1 MSAAQGTA
9 TVASFKEKLGLK
21 DYVTYGLGD
30 MAINFTFGSLGMFVV
45 YFYTDVVGVSAAV
58 IGTIMLVSRSFD
70 GIIDVCVG
78 SLVDKTHSRWGK
90 TRPWL
95 LFGAIPFGALT
106 VLLFAVPH
114 NVSDTVKIIYIFCS
128 YNILMVAFS
137 SMAIPYG
144 TLNSLVTQDQE
155 QRERL
160 NLSRMFLAQC
170 GILIITNA
178 TMPLVNAFGGDQMG
192 WVLAYT
198 VLSAIA
204 VVLFWI
210 VFGTQRE
217 RVKIDKGT
225 KKIKRYPIK
234 VEIKAWLKN
243 KYWFM
248 AFGFLA
254 FFHVAY
260 SLTQGSLVYYAK
272 YYLNND
278 GAVGVLTLAYLL
290 PAMLGILACTWLF
303 PKFGKTKV
311 VIVCLIGSI
320 IVYLLPLAMK
330 TSFSYIM
337 FTQVAKGLFYG
348 PILGSIWAFF
358 PDTIEYGYWKTKVRV
373 EGLLYSGGS
382 LGQKIGLGIGTAMT
396 GWVLAWGG
404 YDGTKKTQSAS
415 AMAAIDQI
423 YIWLPIIFFAI
434 CIVLMAMYRIDKI
447 FPRVMSDLADWKVNG
462 APAPDAEFQRLLA
475 EAENKATAQGKTE

>member
-1 MSAAQGTA
+1 MSSAIS
-9 TVASFKEKLGLK
+9 SFKEKLGLK
-21 DYVTYGLGD
+21 DYVAYGFGD

-45 YFYTDVVGVSAAV
+45 YFYTDVVGISAAV

-78 SLVDKTHSRWGK
+78 TLVDKTHSRWGK
-90 TRPWL
+90 ARPWL

-114 NVSDTVKIIYIFCS
+114 NVSDTAKIIYIFLS

-155 QRERL
+155 QREKL
-160 NLSRMFLAQC
+160 NISRMFLAQC

-178 TMPLVNAFGGDQMG
+178 TMPLVNAFGGGQMG
-192 WVLAYT
+192 WVLGYT
-198 VLSAIA
+198 VLS
-204 VVLFWI
+204 VVACILFWI

-217 RVKIDKGT
+217 RVNIAKGT
-225 KKIKRYPIK
+225 KNKSRYPFK
-234 VEIKAWLKN
+234 VEVKAWLKN

-272 YYLNND
+272 YYLHD
-278 GAVGVLTLAYLL
+278 EGAVGVLTLAYLL
-290 PAMLGILACTWLF
+290 PAMVGLLACTKLF

-311 VIVCLIGSI
+311 VIVCLVIT
-320 IVYLLPLAMK
+320 IVAYLLPLINK
-330 TSFSYIM
+330 SSYEFIM
-337 FTQVAKGLFYG
+337 FTQVMKGIGYG

-358 PDTIEYGYWKTKVRV
+358 PDTIEYGYWKTKIRV

-382 LGQKIGLGIGTAMT
+382 LGQKIGLGIGTAMV
-396 GWVLAWGG
+396 GWVLGFGG
-404 YDGTKKTQSAS
+404 YDGEKDVQSAR

-423 YIWLPIIFFAI
+423 YVWLPIIFFAV

-447 FPRVMSDLADWKVNG
+447 FPRVMVDLAKWRDEG
-462 APAPDAEFQRLLA
+462 APAPDPEFQRLLD
-475 EAENKATAQGKTE
+475 EADAKAVAAKEAAASAK